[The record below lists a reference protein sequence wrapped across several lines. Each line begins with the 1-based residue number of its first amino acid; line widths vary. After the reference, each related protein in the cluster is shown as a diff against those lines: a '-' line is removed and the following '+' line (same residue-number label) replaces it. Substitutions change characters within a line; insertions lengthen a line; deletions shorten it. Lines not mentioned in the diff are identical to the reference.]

1 MEESLTDET
10 RGNGDLGDM
19 SRRLARK
26 SVSVSPTLYAFGLVG
41 AKS

>member
-10 RGNGDLGDM
+10 RENGDLGDM
-19 SRRLARK
+19 SRCLACK
-26 SVSVSPTLYAFGLVG
+26 SVSVSPTPHAFGSVG